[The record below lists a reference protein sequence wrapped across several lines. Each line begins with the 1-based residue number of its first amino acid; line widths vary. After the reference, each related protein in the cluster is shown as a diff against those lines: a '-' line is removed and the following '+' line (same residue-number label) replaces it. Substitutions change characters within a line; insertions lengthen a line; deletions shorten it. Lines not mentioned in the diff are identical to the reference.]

1 MLKVILFIIL
11 SFIFVEQ
18 LVGQTAIISGPT
30 TVCPN
35 NVHPTG
41 DPNLLGHNYSAQ
53 ARIAGVNATCN
64 SWEWFIYT
72 LDGELEIAG
81 GRGNTITGYNFTN
94 TGGYIVRFFGN
105 NCGFTGTSYVQGD
118 LNVNSRVKMPNPI
131 QHVTA
136 PIMCNPGQAYTYATT
151 PPLDLSDPSC
161 YYHYLYEWSAPSG
174 WSIDGGGNS
183 KMAGDAV
190 SIVAPANT
198 PHGTYT
204 ISVKSTIPSGQPSPF
219 KSAPVYYTI
228 RVGSFNSS
236 EIYATGSQAVCNG
249 NTYQYTA
256 EVPGGDKNGYT
267 YIWYF
272 PSGWSVQQQLTNTIT
287 LYVPVYNSSYGPVRF
302 SVDTGCGSPTEYSGL
317 TTYPCNYPE
326 YGNFMIY
333 PNPPEGEL
341 NVVYIL
347 SEDSKD
353 DQNVD
358 TSKKTTISSP
368 KENDFKI
375 ELYDK
380 DQKLVKAGNSKLGKV
395 TLETHDLH
403 SGTYFLHIYFGKEVI
418 TKQIMVK

>member
-1 MLKVILFIIL
+1 MIKVLLFIIL
-11 SFIFVEQ
+11 SFIFFEQ
-18 LVGQTAIISGPT
+18 SVGQTVNISGPT

-35 NVHPTG
+35 NFHPDGTTG
-41 DPNLLGHNYSAQ
+41 HTYTATAYL
-53 ARIAGVNATCN
+53 AGQEITC
-64 SWEWFIYT
+64 SWQWIISENGF
-72 LDGELEIAG
+72 EIAR
-81 GRGNTITGYNFTN
+81 GRGRIISNYAFANVGTYRVQFFADCN
-94 TGGYIVRFFGN
+94 TGANIEKN
-105 NCGFTGTSYVQGD
+105 LYVT
-118 LNVNSRVKMPNPI
+118 SRVKMPNPI
-131 QHVTA
+131 QHVTT
-136 PIMCNPGQAYTYATT
+136 PIMCNPGQAYTYETNPA
-151 PPLDLSDPSC
+151 LDLSDQSC
-161 YYHYLYEWSAPSG
+161 FYHYLYEWSVPTG

-183 KMAGDAV
+183 KMAGASV

-228 RVGSFNSS
+228 RVGSLNSS

-256 EVPGGDKNGYT
+256 EVPGGHKNGYT

-287 LYVPVYNSSYGPVRF
+287 LYVPTYNSSYGPVRF

-333 PNPPEGEL
+333 PNPPEGDL

-347 SEDSKD
+347 SEDSKG

-358 TSKKTTISSP
+358 MSKKTKINSP
-368 KENDFKI
+368 KENEFKI

-395 TLETHDLH
+395 TLEMHDLH

>member
-1 MLKVILFIIL
+1 MLKVILFIIS

-18 LVGQTAIISGPT
+18 LVGQTVNISGPT
-30 TVCPN
+30 IVCPN
-35 NVHPTG
+35 NFHPDGTTG
-41 DPNLLGHNYSAQ
+41 HTYTATAYLGGQEITCSWQ
-53 ARIAGVNATCN
+53 WIISKDGFGIA
-64 SWEWFIYT
+64 
-72 LDGELEIAG
+72 D
-81 GRGNTITGYNFTN
+81 GRGRIISNYAFQEVGTYRIQFFADCN
-94 TGGYIVRFFGN
+94 TGIIEKN
-105 NCGFTGTSYVQGD
+105 LYVT
-118 LNVNSRVKMPNPI
+118 SRVKMPNPI

-136 PIMCNPGQAYTYATT
+136 PIMCSPGQAYTYATT

-161 YYHYLYEWSAPSG
+161 YYHYLYEWSAPTG

-204 ISVKSTIPSGQPSPF
+204 ISVKSTIPSGQPGNPF
-219 KSAPVYYTI
+219 KSVPVNYTI

-256 EVPGGDKNGYT
+256 EVPGGHKNDYT

-287 LYVPVYNSSYGPVRF
+287 LYVPIYNSSYGPVRF

-347 SEDSKD
+347 SEDSKS

-403 SGTYFLHIYFGKEVI
+403 SGTYFLHIYFGKEVF